1 MNKDME
7 AKIYD
12 AVSFYIQMGSAC
24 CIALNEFLP
33 QFPQSVIELAD
44 SRDFP
49 IIHIDGTVPYG
60 ALIHDI
66 SELIISDQSELLL
79 ENKIFHL
86 LSKEL
91 SDAEQRNIYRHLA
104 PHVQSDYIVVHATFQ
119 GLSHRRLQMLKKDV
133 AIQFKVPLFKY
144 LEGAFFVLPCQGQRE
159 INNILQQMTPI
170 FSYYAP
176 EHSMGYSSVAAGVK
190 QFSSAFRQA
199 LSADEIGGV
208 LGKSPMGYDAL
219 SVYQLL
225 LPLKNHQILRNFCS
239 SILDPLIKQDL
250 LETVSVYL
258 ECNGDVKRA
267 AGKVGKHE
275 NTVRFRIGQA
285 KNLLNLDDYEFIEKV
300 SIALK
305 ARDIF
310 GQQMGDD

>member
-1 MNKDME
+1 
-7 AKIYD
+7 
-12 AVSFYIQMGSAC
+12 MGSAC

-104 PHVQSDYIVVHATFQ
+104 PHVQSDYTVVHATFQ

-144 LEGAFFVLPCQGQRE
+144 LDGAFFVLPCQGQRE

-176 EHSMGYSSVAAGVK
+176 EHSMGYSSAAAGVK